1 MSESKHEFEKPAW
14 LNELQQ
20 KSWEPEILLSGIV
33 LYGMFQIPDLLD
45 SFLEFGNDNLF
56 GSTTDLDNFVSSI
69 KVALY
74 WLIGTLILHL
84 ISRGIWVGMVGLSYT
99 FPNGINRDRLKMSG
113 KFTSTIDIDIII

>member
-56 GSTTDLDNFVSSI
+56 GSTTDLDNFVSAI

-74 WLIGTLILHL
+74 
-84 ISRGIWVGMVGLSYT
+84 
-99 FPNGINRDRLKMSG
+99 
-113 KFTSTIDIDIII
+113 